1 MQRTIIV
8 AFVGN
13 DWPIVSNK
21 LHVVPLMT
29 LLDAVHTDG
38 VAVGGVTG
46 VTPAQRNRGVR
57 KQPPRSHRALRWF
70 SGGALPVKIVHW
82 IAGVT
87 GNLVQALTSAHRFLY
102 GILIV
107 HDFVVC
113 EEDSMRIMFISS
125 PLDHE
130 ESETKMFPLH
140 LSSWRWPQTRE
151 TTRRS
156 GCWKSD
162 CLLKSP
168 SHDSWSQYLQQ
179 TELNSYLSRMNIQ
192 YASHIC
198 DSIKKSSIF
207 RNWSCIHLYSLV
219 HFQTKTNIL
228 VLSNN

>member
-1 MQRTIIV
+1 MQSRLIV
-8 AFVGN
+8 TLGGK

-21 LHVVPLMT
+21 LYVVPLMT

-57 KQPPRSHRALRWF
+57 KQPPRRSYTEVSDGF

-113 EEDSMRIMFISS
+113 EDEMRITFTYG

-130 ESETKMFPLH
+130 GSKDASTLPFIVTLTPDARNNPPK
-140 LSSWRWPQTRE
+140 R
-151 TTRRS
+151 
-156 GCWKSD
+156 
-162 CLLKSP
+162 LLKIWLP
-168 SHDSWSQYLQQ
+168 SNVAVAWFVISIPATDGAELLFVYKQYLVCI
-179 TELNSYLSRMNIQ
+179 SYLWFN
-192 YASHIC
+192 
-198 DSIKKSSIF
+198 KKVAFSQF
-207 RNWSCIHLYSLV
+207 
-219 HFQTKTNIL
+219 K
-228 VLSNN
+228 VLSFV